1 MQRHNTSANFYPLAG
16 FGIIVAR
23 QITAH
28 RRGCCRDGVCQQ
40 LVSQCRGLVYDTGM
54 GSAHST
60 GRPRRGRPH
69 GGAAGGDAGRTLQ
82 RHGGPGS
89 AVLRFGYDDGLMYEV
104 EVASGGEIRYEEW
117 SDRDCEIALASPRKM
132 SALAQADA
140 LQLWT
145 WLAQRQVAKIRNLP
159 WQSRD

>member
-1 MQRHNTSANFYPLAG
+1 MTQAWVVLTRPDGRDVAAPTAAQLAATLADIYG
-16 FGIIVAR
+16 GQA
-23 QITAH
+23 TAP
-28 RRGCCRDGVCQQ
+28 D
-40 LVSQCRGLVYDTGM
+40 
-54 GSAHST
+54 
-60 GRPRRGRPH
+60 
-69 GGAAGGDAGRTLQ
+69 
-82 RHGGPGS
+82 GGPGS

-104 EVASGGEIRYEEW
+104 EVASGGEIRFEEW

-145 WLAQRQVAKIRNLP
+145 WLAQRQVAKIRSLP